1 MSAPVVVRTVTHRE
15 KNDRGQRFGHVGY
28 IQHRAPAKRA
38 RYGGKPFASWARLT
52 IDGIE
57 TGCAERFE
65 TYDTR
70 AEAAQHARYAA
81 GRLDR

>member
-15 KNDRGQRFGHVGY
+15 RNDRGQRFGHVGY
-28 IQHRAPAKRA
+28 VQRRTNQKIA
-38 RYGGKPFASWARLT
+38 RYGGKRFASWARLT

-65 TYDTR
+65 TFAR
-70 AEAAQHARYAA
+70 QAEARKHAEYAA
-81 GRLDR
+81 GRLS